1 MKRILLSLLTLS
13 LLSPLAAQDII
24 RPGSDGDVS
33 LKLEIERAIAKGVT
47 FLKSQQDKETGKFGD
62 ENLPALTALSVSS
75 LIGDPNRDL
84 DAPFSAEIEKGFD
97 FLESKAKGDG
107 GIYGKGLATYNTA
120 LSVMALVQSGKEEHL
135 PIIAKARRLLIN
147 QQQDYDKRGESD
159 NLFDGGIG
167 YGGSYAH
174 SDLSNTHLAMEA
186 LYYSKKALSDTDF
199 DESSEFD
206 LNWDAAIEFVS
217 RTQNSEDTAKKL
229 GEWATV
235 REKDKG
241 GFVYFPGDSKAGEVE
256 LKDDGTERTALR
268 SYGSMSY
275 AGLLAF
281 IYAEM
286 DINDPRI
293 QSALTWLQANFTLEE
308 NPGLDAQGL
317 YYYYHTMGK
326 ALSIARI
333 KELKTPEGEIIDW
346 KEQLSVKVMGTQE
359 TNGSWINEG
368 SNRWMEDDPILVTA
382 YSLLT
387 LEHIYRGL

>member
-1 MKRILLSLLTLS
+1 MKRTAAILLAAFSLSNLS
-13 LLSPLAAQDII
+13 AQDVV

-33 LKLEIERAIAKGVT
+33 LKLEIERAVAKGVK
-47 FLKSQQDKETGKFGD
+47 FLKSQQDKESGKLGD
-62 ENLPALTALSVSS
+62 GNLPALTALAVSAMV
-75 LIGDPNRDL
+75 GDPNREA
-84 DAPFSAEIEKGFD
+84 DAPFPEEVEKGYA
-97 FLESKAKGDG
+97 FLESKVKSDG

-120 LSVMALVQSGKEEHL
+120 LSVMALVQSGKEKHL
-135 PIIAKARRLLIN
+135 PIIANARRLLIN

-174 SDLSNTHLAMEA
+174 SDLSNSHLAMEA
-186 LYYSKKALSDTDF
+186 LYYSKKALADTKY
-199 DESSEFD
+199 DESADFD

-217 RTQNSEDTAKKL
+217 RTQNSEETAKVL
-229 GEWATV
+229 GDWATV
-235 REKDKG
+235 REEDKG
-241 GFVYFPGDSKAGEVE
+241 GFIYFPGDSKAGEIE
-256 LKDDGTERTALR
+256 LTSGGEEKTALR

-286 DINDPRI
+286 DFNDPRI

-326 ALSIARI
+326 TLSIARI
-333 KELKTPEGEIIDW
+333 KELKTPEGEVIDW
-346 KEQLSVKVMGTQE
+346 KEQLAVKVMGTQK
-359 TNGSWINEG
+359 TDGSWTNEG